1 MDGIVRLITRDLS
14 GPNGLAFSPDER
26 FLYVDNWDVN
36 RKVIMRYPVL
46 SDGSV
51 GTGTVFVDV
60 TKSHPGEQAWDG
72 LKVDQIGNVY
82 AAGPEGIWIL
92 SPEGKHL
99 GTIKATETPANF
111 AWGDDDGRTM
121 YITART
127 GLYRVRLNVP
137 GIRPAATVRTGRVE
151 K

>member
-1 MDGIVRLITRDLS
+1 VISDLT

-36 RKVIMRYPVL
+36 RKVIMRYPVRA
-46 SDGSV
+46 DGSV
-51 GTGTVFVDV
+51 GKGEVFLDV

-72 LKVDQIGNVY
+72 LKVDEMGNVY

-92 SPEGKHL
+92 SSDGKHL
-99 GTIKATETPANF
+99 GTIKAAEVPANF

-137 GIRPAATVRTGRVE
+137 GIRPGNAVRTAGRDR
-151 K
+151 